1 MDDISKQQAVEWD
14 KVHCWH
20 PFTQQ
25 REWCDADHEP
35 LMVVKG
41 KGVWLQDMEGRKYI
55 DGNASIW
62 TNIHGH
68 QHPRLNQAITD
79 QLQNV
84 AHSSFLGLGHP
95 LASELA
101 SRLAGFFDGSSLQKV
116 FFSDNGSTAIESAL
130 KMAIQYRIQ
139 SGQPERTS
147 FVAFHAGYHGDTIG
161 AASLGGVDAF
171 FSRFRKFGMQVHFV
185 KDVEELERLDP
196 DFVQNLAGV
205 VVEPLVQGVNQIH
218 VWPTGMLAKLRDWT
232 EHHGVHLILDEVMT
246 GFGRTGEMFACQ
258 KEEVVPDF
266 LCLAKGLTAGY
277 LPMAATL
284 VRNEIYDAFLGDASK
299 VFYYGHS
306 YTANPLGCAVA
317 LASLDVFHEEQ
328 TLIGVREKAVFLEQ
342 QLNLLEAGL
351 PHVYQTRR
359 CGLVAG
365 IELRQWDGTSFP
377 KEDRVGQRVCLAAR
391 DYGLLTRP
399 ILDTLV
405 FLPPLSI
412 SRDEIEVAFAAF
424 EAAIRDVLG

>member
-1 MDDISKQQAVEWD
+1 MDNISKQQAVRWD
-14 KVHCWH
+14 KEHCWH

-25 REWCDADHEP
+25 REWCQADHEP
-35 LMVVKG
+35 LMLAKG
-41 KGVWLQDMEGRKYI
+41 QGVWLEDMEGRRYI

-68 QHPRLNQAITD
+68 QHPKLNQAIIE
-79 QLQNV
+79 QLQSV
-84 AHSSFLGLGHP
+84 AHSSYLGTGHP

-101 SRLAGFFDGSSLQKV
+101 ARLAGFFDGSSLQRV
-116 FFSDNGSTAIESAL
+116 FFSDNGSTAIECAL
-130 KMAIQYRIQ
+130 KLAIQYRIQ
-139 SGQPERTS
+139 SGEPDRTS
-147 FVAFHAGYHGDTIG
+147 FVAFHACYHGDTLG

-171 FSRFRKFGMQVHFV
+171 FSRFRKFGMDVHFV
-185 KDVEELERLDP
+185 KDMEELEQLDP
-196 DFVQNLAGV
+196 ALIESLAGV

-218 VWPTGMLAKLRDWT
+218 VWPTGMLTRLRGWT
-232 EHHGVHLILDEVMT
+232 EQHGVHLILDEVMT

-258 KEEVVPDF
+258 KEEVTPDF

-284 VRNEIYDAFLGDASK
+284 VRDEIYDAFLGDANK
-299 VFYYGHS
+299 AFYYGHS

-317 LASLDVFHEEQ
+317 LASLNIFDEEQ
-328 TLIGVREKAVFLEQ
+328 TLVGVKEKAVFLEQ

-351 PHVYQTRR
+351 PCVYETRR
-359 CGLVAG
+359 CGLIAG
-365 IELRQWDGTSFP
+365 IELRQLDGSPFP
-377 KEDRVGQRVCLAAR
+377 QGERVGQRVCLAAR
-391 DYGLLTRP
+391 NYGLLTRP

-412 SRDEIEVAFAAF
+412 SRDEIEVAFAAL
-424 EAAIRDVLG
+424 EAAIGEVLG